1 MLVGKHFD
9 APRASVLAG
18 KYICAP
24 RAPKLPFS
32 SRIRMLFGSFCPPPM
47 NRDPRTGNSVPAH
60 FCDIN
65 GLFSALKF
73 KKKHFCDKKPSKKN
87 TAILE
92 VFGLDRIGVGPTP
105 FSAISLLQAQLT
117 QETLPPLVALG
128 GGGRGGRGVRA
139 AGRLGLAG
147 GSGGWLVAGRLGAGA
162 GWWVW
167 RHGGMVA
174 WVHGRE

>member
-1 MLVGKHFD
+1 MLPASRKKVHIYHKNVYFQATNSQKYTFFPLKTLSLQRGPSEGLSAHRLKPDISCHFWALNPRKPSFFPSENAEKKHLF
-9 APRASVLAG
+9 
-18 KYICAP
+18 
-24 RAPKLPFS
+24 FS
-32 SRIRMLFGSFCPPPM
+32 SRMTAPDRRGYPPIFGDFAPTSSS
-47 NRDPRTGNSVPAH
+47 R
-60 FCDIN
+60 
-65 GLFSALKF
+65 
-73 KKKHFCDKKPSKKN
+73 KKHS
-87 TAILE
+87 
-92 VFGLDRIGVGPTP
+92 
-105 FSAISLLQAQLT
+105 
-117 QETLPPLVALG
+117 PPLVALG